1 MTPIGIGLVI
11 LLGLAIFNSHQLSK
25 LKESQMATK
34 QEAIERLDAIDATLS
49 KVSGETT
56 QLLQEIQDLKA
67 AAQNEG
73 VSEDVMAR
81 INAVADRAT
90 SIDDQVADPAAPASS
105 EVTAV

>member
-1 MTPIGIGLVI
+1 MTPIGIALAI
-11 LLGLAIFNSHQLSK
+11 LLGLSVYQLSQLRK
-25 LKESQMATK
+25 IMATK

-56 QLLQEIQDLKA
+56 QLLQEIQDLKD

>member
-1 MTPIGIGLVI
+1 MTPIGVALAI
-11 LLGLAIFNSHQLSK
+11 LLGLSVYQLSQLRK
-25 LKESQMATK
+25 IMATK
-34 QEAIERLDAIDATLS
+34 KEAIERLDAIDATLS

-56 QLLQEIQDLKA
+56 QLIKEVQDLKD

-90 SIDDQVADPAAPASS
+90 SIDDQVADPTAPASS